1 MASMRQDSAV
11 DGFRLAYDR
20 AGQHPQGPAVVLRHG
35 GSPYRRRCSGPPTT
49 RSLFPRAW
57 SDRIGEFFAAATLTP
72 LDGVGHFV
80 PLECPEAF
88 ASAVI
93 AAAGRPGRR
102 AR

>member
-1 MASMRQDSAV
+1 V
-11 DGFRLAYDR
+11 
-20 AGQHPQGPAVVLRHG
+20 
-35 GSPYRRRCSGPPTT
+35 PTT
-49 RSLFPRAW
+49 VLWPSHDPLFPRAW

-80 PLECPEAF
+80 PLECPETF

-93 AAAGRPGRR
+93 SAVGRAGQR